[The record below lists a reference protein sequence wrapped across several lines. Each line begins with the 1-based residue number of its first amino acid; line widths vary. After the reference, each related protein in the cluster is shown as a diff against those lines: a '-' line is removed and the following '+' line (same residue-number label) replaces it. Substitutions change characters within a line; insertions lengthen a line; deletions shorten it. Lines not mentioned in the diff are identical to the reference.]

1 MTSLA
6 VEIDIPFAES
16 VEITE
21 DTLSVDLSD
30 GRSVSVPI
38 SWYPR
43 LVYATNEERNN
54 WRFIGN
60 GHGIHWEDIDEDIS
74 VEGLLVGKTSKE
86 SQTSLKRW
94 LRQRPCLTKKST
106 GRRKAGA

>member
-6 VEIDIPFAES
+6 VEINIPFAET

-30 GRSVSVPI
+30 GRTVSVPL

-43 LVYATNEERNN
+43 LVYATQEERNN
-54 WRFIGN
+54 WRTIGN

-74 VEGLLVGKTSKE
+74 VEGLLIGKPSKE
-86 SQTSLKRW
+86 SQISLKRW
-94 LRQRPCLTKKST
+94 LKQRSMGLGSKGSDLDLTH
-106 GRRKAGA
+106 

>member
-1 MTSLA
+1 VTSLA
-6 VEIDIPFAES
+6 VEIEIPFAADIK
-16 VEITE
+16 ITE

-30 GRSVSVPI
+30 GRTVSVPL

-43 LVYATNEERNN
+43 LVYATKEERDN

-60 GHGIHWEDIDEDIS
+60 GHGVHWESIDEDIS
-74 VEGLLVGKTSKE
+74 VEGLLIGRPSKE

-94 LRQRPCLTKKST
+94 R
-106 GRRKAGA
+106 